1 MPRLIGR
8 SERVLFSR
16 PTIRVSRV
24 PRCPRASLLWL
35 QRLETPHVC
44 GSEDRLQYDES
55 ISASDDSNYQE
66 RRVLVWGGP
75 VQLEGILTIPQGAH
89 AVVVIPYDRMGNW
102 EHGLNELADASRRA
116 GLATLLV
123 NLFTPEDEAVD
134 KTTGFLRE
142 NVNVLHQRVLGI
154 TNWLIADAE
163 PQSITIGYFGVGV
176 SAAAARRP
184 DAVHAIVAVAPR
196 IDLVSAY
203 LTRIVTPT
211 LLIAGERDRQAL
223 DMSHKALAELNCD
236 TTLDIVRA
244 AGNLAHTTLDIE
256 RAAGNLAHTTLDIV
270 REARERGL
278 AHTLETVPG
287 VADVFENEQSL
298 HQVEQLATWWF
309 TSHLS
314 V

>member
-1 MPRLIGR
+1 MP
-8 SERVLFSR
+8 
-16 PTIRVSRV
+16 
-24 PRCPRASLLWL
+24 
-35 QRLETPHVC
+35 
-44 GSEDRLQYDES
+44 YDES

-102 EHGLNELADASRRA
+102 EYSLGDLNELADASRRA

-123 NLFTPEDEAVD
+123 NLLTPEDEVVD
-134 KTTGFLRE
+134 KTTGFFRE
-142 NVNVLHQRVLGI
+142 NVNVLHKRVLGI

-163 PQSITIGYFGVGV
+163 PQSITIGHFGVGV
-176 SAAAARRP
+176 SAAAALAAAARRP

-196 IDLVSAY
+196 IDLVSTY
-203 LTRIVTPT
+203 LPRIVTPT

-223 DMSHKALAELNCD
+223 DMSHKALAAFTSD
-236 TTLDIVRA
+236 
-244 AGNLAHTTLDIE
+244 
-256 RAAGNLAHTTLDIV
+256 TTLDIV
-270 REARERGL
+270 REARERGF
-278 AHTLETVPG
+278 AHTLEAIPG
-287 VADVFENEQSL
+287 VANVFENEQSL
-298 HQVEQLATWWF
+298 HQVASCSTWWF

>member
-1 MPRLIGR
+1 MVAQI
-8 SERVLFSR
+8 
-16 PTIRVSRV
+16 
-24 PRCPRASLLWL
+24 WL
-35 QRLETPHVC
+35 E
-44 GSEDRLQYDES
+44 
-55 ISASDDSNYQE
+55 DDSNYQE

-102 EHGLNELADASRRA
+102 EHGLNELADASRQA

-123 NLFTPEDEAVD
+123 NLLTPEDEVVN

-176 SAAAARRP
+176 SAAAALAAAARRP

-203 LTRIVTPT
+203 LPRIVTPT

-223 DMSHKALAELNCD
+223 DMSHKALAELTRD
-236 TTLDIVRA
+236 
-244 AGNLAHTTLDIE
+244 
-256 RAAGNLAHTTLDIV
+256 TTLDIV

-278 AHTLETVPG
+278 AHTLEAIPG

>member
-1 MPRLIGR
+1 
-8 SERVLFSR
+8 
-16 PTIRVSRV
+16 
-24 PRCPRASLLWL
+24 
-35 QRLETPHVC
+35 
-44 GSEDRLQYDES
+44 
-55 ISASDDSNYQE
+55 
-66 RRVLVWGGP
+66 
-75 VQLEGILTIPQGAH
+75 
-89 AVVVIPYDRMGNW
+89 VVVIPYDRMGNW
-102 EHGLNELADASRRA
+102 EHSLNELASASRRA

-123 NLFTPEDEAVD
+123 NLLTPEDEVVD

-142 NVNVLHQRVLGI
+142 NVNVLHKRVLGI

-163 PQSITIGYFGVGV
+163 PRSITIGYFGVGV
-176 SAAAARRP
+176 SAAAALAAAARRP

-203 LTRIVTPT
+203 LPRIVTPT

-223 DMSHKALAELNCD
+223 DMSHKALSELTSD
-236 TTLDIVRA
+236 TTLDIVRGA
-244 AGNLAHTTLDIE
+244 LVACWCCLTGAD
-256 RAAGNLAHTTLDIV
+256 TTLDIV
-270 REARERGL
+270 RETRERGL
-278 AHTLETVPG
+278 AHTLEAVPG

>member
-1 MPRLIGR
+1 M
-8 SERVLFSR
+8 VAQ
-16 PTIRVSRV
+16 T
-24 PRCPRASLLWL
+24 WL
-35 QRLETPHVC
+35 E
-44 GSEDRLQYDES
+44 
-55 ISASDDSNYQE
+55 DDSNYQE

-102 EHGLNELADASRRA
+102 EHSLNELADASRRA
-116 GLATLLV
+116 
-123 NLFTPEDEAVD
+123 
-134 KTTGFLRE
+134 K
-142 NVNVLHQRVLGI
+142 RVLGI

-163 PQSITIGYFGVGV
+163 PRSITIGYFGVGV
-176 SAAAARRP
+176 SAAASLAAAARRP

-223 DMSHKALAELNCD
+223 DMSHKALAELTCD
-236 TTLDIVRA
+236 TTLDIV
-244 AGNLAHTTLDIE
+244 

-278 AHTLETVPG
+278 AHRLEAIPG

>member
-1 MPRLIGR
+1 M
-8 SERVLFSR
+8 
-16 PTIRVSRV
+16 
-24 PRCPRASLLWL
+24 
-35 QRLETPHVC
+35 
-44 GSEDRLQYDES
+44 QYDES

-123 NLFTPEDEAVD
+123 NLFTPEDEVVD

-176 SAAAARRP
+176 SAAAALAAAARRP

-244 AGNLAHTTLDIE
+244 AGNLAHTTLDI
-256 RAAGNLAHTTLDIV
+256 V

>member
-1 MPRLIGR
+1 MPRALIGR

-35 QRLETPHVC
+35 QRLEMPHVC

-55 ISASDDSNYQE
+55 ISANDDSNYQE

-123 NLFTPEDEAVD
+123 NLFTPEDEVVD

-176 SAAAARRP
+176 SAAAALAAAARRP

-223 DMSHKALAELNCD
+223 DMSHKALAELTCD
-236 TTLDIVRA
+236 TTLDIVRE
-244 AGNLAHTTLDIE
+244 AG
-256 RAAGNLAHTTLDIV
+256 
-270 REARERGL
+270 ERGL
-278 AHTLETVPG
+278 AHRLEAVPG

>member
-1 MPRLIGR
+1 
-8 SERVLFSR
+8 
-16 PTIRVSRV
+16 
-24 PRCPRASLLWL
+24 
-35 QRLETPHVC
+35 
-44 GSEDRLQYDES
+44 LQYDES

-123 NLFTPEDEAVD
+123 NLFTPEDEVVD

-176 SAAAARRP
+176 SAAAALAAAARRP

-244 AGNLAHTTLDIE
+244 AGNLAHTTLDI
-256 RAAGNLAHTTLDIV
+256 V

-278 AHTLETVPG
+278 AHTLEAVPG